1 MVVLAAS
8 ICTRGGKAVLS
19 RQFREMPRSRIE
31 ALLASFPK
39 LADSGTQHTTVEQDN
54 VRFVYQPL
62 DELYMVL
69 ITNRQSNI
77 LQDIDSLH
85 LFAQVVTS
93 TCKNLDEREILK
105 NAYELLS
112 AFDELVTLGYREN
125 LTISQIKTF
134 LDMESHEERI
144 QEIIARNK
152 ELEAT
157 EERKRKAKQLEMQ
170 RKDAARSGRGAMGGM
185 GGMGSSGGMPRSP
198 SYPSYNPPSQSNTST
213 YDSYEAEKNKSFSKP
228 LAPKAKG
235 MQLGKKS
242 KTTDMFERVRGD
254 MGGEIDDSP
263 LVAPAPVQ
271 HAEAAEPRVSSTLDR
286 DAIHVTI
293 SETIS
298 AKLSREGAVN
308 SLAISGDLVLRI
320 SDPSLTKIK
329 LGLQAE
335 ASHGVQFRTHPN
347 VDRNLFNGSKII
359 QMSNT
364 ARGFPVNNAVG
375 VLRWRASPKV
385 DDASTCPITFT
396 VWINKEGAK
405 YNITVEYE
413 LTGSDAL
420 NDVSVVIPYAGSE
433 PVVSSFDATYDVS
446 GDALEWTIGNV
457 DEENPNGSFEFEA
470 ESGDE
475 NDFFPMTV
483 RFNKSTPYIDVD
495 VLSASLLEE
504 EEEVTFSKEIK
515 SHADNFLLAN
525 DYARNTLLSH
535 PRCFFFL
542 SASLMSMHF
551 VLVSSDWTS
560 ILASNI
566 VPELYSASCSLM
578 HGPYSLNPP
587 CGLVV
592 ARSQLAYNIA
602 PSKRHEKWWF
612 TAHRDVRSSLKI
624 LSWAV
629 STPQMNMAQRNQLA
643 PFSATEY
650 QDRAPDGYP
659 VSCPTLDL
667 SATWDPVD
675 KNILVYRPPG
685 QVVSKIHQVGAPG
698 QKAPDAQAV
707 TWRSDGQFL
716 AVGWSDGFVRLMGL
730 ENNKAAHHIKV
741 GESPGSNITHIGWAS
756 SSIAG
761 KGSSAVS
768 QALRD
773 GLVGD
778 SARNGDGLP
787 LNLPRELTFL
797 EVDTALPKISPL
809 PSSSAGSGEDAL
821 VFTLRTG
828 IDFLFQPPKPEEY
841 DQVSVM
847 IIGTSDGQLQL
858 SIYDSFIIGSFQC
871 PQINTSSSQLIL
883 HASHPHVSTQALLV
897 ADKTEEPEEVH
908 LVPIDLPF
916 ISSHPI
922 NLSLLASKLTTLQ
935 KLLRYL
941 KQAQLHM
948 QVEWRNTRELP
959 TRFLRS
965 IQGDLENLETG
976 PRSIVPALYHLAVT
990 GHAFEP
996 VREWL
1001 VESLAERGHKRWDK
1015 AVVSGLEGLRN
1026 LVHENFLPALDR
1038 CAIILSRLRGLAQFH
1053 DTRDDIGFT
1062 LQQTSR
1068 LMDIVQCLQLIGH
1081 KVLINV
1087 MDELDSFT
1095 AFSTWLRFQIDRLAS
1110 SSSAS
1115 EELTEKEATMDIA
1128 KVLSYIEN
1136 YLIDSPLRLFFDE
1149 MTREDYEAD
1158 WAHIEGGPTLLHV
1171 LDQALG
1177 KWENGQSSMK
1187 ALPRIEFLVSYATTW
1202 ANRTFKG
1209 IAEAKKRSVRLGN
1222 PIRLSAGRVVSHR
1235 DMRMS
1240 KSRNKET
1247 NVVTALASK
1256 EAKSEGEASPYDANV
1271 AKKDNGLQVVSVPI
1285 RTGRLAY
1292 ADYDPSRLSE
1302 TPCVSVDGFTAYS
1315 FPEKSV
1321 SRPLRME
1328 VNDRNN
1334 VRGDMPQR
1342 VCVVESNRTTIKTFT
1357 FQ

>member
-93 TCKNLDEREILK
+93 TCKSLDEREIVK

-329 LGLQAE
+329 LGLQAV

-385 DDASTCPITFT
+385 DDASACPITFT

-420 NDVSVVIPYAGSE
+420 NNVSVVIPYAGSE

-495 VLSASLLEE
+495 VHSASLLEE

-515 SHADNFLLAN
+515 SHADNFL
-525 DYARNTLLSH
+525 
-535 PRCFFFL
+535 
-542 SASLMSMHF
+542 
-551 VLVSSDWTS
+551 
-560 ILASNI
+560 
-566 VPELYSASCSLM
+566 
-578 HGPYSLNPP
+578 
-587 CGLVV
+587 
-592 ARSQLAYNIA
+592 
-602 PSKRHEKWWF
+602 
-612 TAHRDVRSSLKI
+612 
-624 LSWAV
+624 
-629 STPQMNMAQRNQLA
+629 
-643 PFSATEY
+643 
-650 QDRAPDGYP
+650 
-659 VSCPTLDL
+659 
-667 SATWDPVD
+667 
-675 KNILVYRPPG
+675 
-685 QVVSKIHQVGAPG
+685 
-698 QKAPDAQAV
+698 
-707 TWRSDGQFL
+707 
-716 AVGWSDGFVRLMGL
+716 
-730 ENNKAAHHIKV
+730 
-741 GESPGSNITHIGWAS
+741 
-756 SSIAG
+756 
-761 KGSSAVS
+761 
-768 QALRD
+768 
-773 GLVGD
+773 
-778 SARNGDGLP
+778 
-787 LNLPRELTFL
+787 
-797 EVDTALPKISPL
+797 
-809 PSSSAGSGEDAL
+809 
-821 VFTLRTG
+821 
-828 IDFLFQPPKPEEY
+828 
-841 DQVSVM
+841 
-847 IIGTSDGQLQL
+847 
-858 SIYDSFIIGSFQC
+858 
-871 PQINTSSSQLIL
+871 
-883 HASHPHVSTQALLV
+883 
-897 ADKTEEPEEVH
+897 
-908 LVPIDLPF
+908 
-916 ISSHPI
+916 
-922 NLSLLASKLTTLQ
+922 
-935 KLLRYL
+935 
-941 KQAQLHM
+941 
-948 QVEWRNTRELP
+948 VE
-959 TRFLRS
+959 
-965 IQGDLENLETG
+965 
-976 PRSIVPALYHLAVT
+976 
-990 GHAFEP
+990 
-996 VREWL
+996 
-1001 VESLAERGHKRWDK
+1001 
-1015 AVVSGLEGLRN
+1015 
-1026 LVHENFLPALDR
+1026 
-1038 CAIILSRLRGLAQFH
+1038 
-1053 DTRDDIGFT
+1053 
-1062 LQQTSR
+1062 
-1068 LMDIVQCLQLIGH
+1068 
-1081 KVLINV
+1081 
-1087 MDELDSFT
+1087 
-1095 AFSTWLRFQIDRLAS
+1095 
-1110 SSSAS
+1110 
-1115 EELTEKEATMDIA
+1115 
-1128 KVLSYIEN
+1128 
-1136 YLIDSPLRLFFDE
+1136 
-1149 MTREDYEAD
+1149 
-1158 WAHIEGGPTLLHV
+1158 
-1171 LDQALG
+1171 
-1177 KWENGQSSMK
+1177 
-1187 ALPRIEFLVSYATTW
+1187 
-1202 ANRTFKG
+1202 
-1209 IAEAKKRSVRLGN
+1209 
-1222 PIRLSAGRVVSHR
+1222 
-1235 DMRMS
+1235 
-1240 KSRNKET
+1240 
-1247 NVVTALASK
+1247 
-1256 EAKSEGEASPYDANV
+1256 
-1271 AKKDNGLQVVSVPI
+1271 
-1285 RTGRLAY
+1285 
-1292 ADYDPSRLSE
+1292 
-1302 TPCVSVDGFTAYS
+1302 
-1315 FPEKSV
+1315 
-1321 SRPLRME
+1321 
-1328 VNDRNN
+1328 
-1334 VRGDMPQR
+1334 
-1342 VCVVESNRTTIKTFT
+1342 
-1357 FQ
+1357 